1 MKSLFIPVL
10 LALFITNGF
19 AQTDKA
25 ESKDLENL
33 VNLMQGSFSSE
44 AQSISDSDYFDI
56 RLQMKRIWKDRSDGY
71 WLYVEQAAAQSL
83 EKPYRQRIY
92 HVTQNGDGVFE
103 SAVFTMNAPLRFAGE
118 WKKENSMENFSADSL
133 ITREGCTVILKKTDE
148 NIYEGSTNGKEC
160 QSDLRGAKYAV
171 SEVKISKD
179 GITSWDRGYNEKDEQ
194 VWGAEKG
201 GYIFVRIE

>member
-1 MKSLFIPVL
+1 
-10 LALFITNGF
+10 
-19 AQTDKA
+19 
-25 ESKDLENL
+25 
-33 VNLMQGSFSSE
+33 
-44 AQSISDSDYFDI
+44 
-56 RLQMKRIWKDRSDGY
+56 
-71 WLYVEQAAAQSL
+71 
-83 EKPYRQRIY
+83 
-92 HVTQNGDGVFE
+92 
-103 SAVFTMNAPLRFAGE
+103 MNAPLRFAGE

>member
-56 RLQMKRIWKDRSDGY
+56 RLQMKRIWKDRTDGY